1 MKAMRW
7 FILVSLLLVAAAG
20 CQIVPGTGDSSTDA
34 AAAQQFVP
42 QNIPGYIAV
51 DATSITDALSKAGVA
66 GSVLSGN
73 VPAAGAIAKIDDMIR
88 CYQGVGAVAAKVYT
102 EANIAGAIS
111 GVPKIGAIAVVN
123 TTRLQRNLL
132 QCVLNTGGASAQ
144 AANEIQPCGSSGQIT
159 VNGENIQ
166 YVFAAT
172 TPELCTVF
180 QAEFNQ

>member
-1 MKAMRW
+1 MKAIRV
-7 FILVSLLLVAAAG
+7 FIFASLLLMAAG
-20 CQIVPGTGDSSTDA
+20 CQIVPGTGDSATDA

-180 QAEFNQ
+180 QAKFNQ